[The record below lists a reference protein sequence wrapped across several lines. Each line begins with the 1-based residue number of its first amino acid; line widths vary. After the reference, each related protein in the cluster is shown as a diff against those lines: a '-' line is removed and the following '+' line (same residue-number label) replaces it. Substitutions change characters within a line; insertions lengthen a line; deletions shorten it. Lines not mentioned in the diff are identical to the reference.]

1 MKATRTRLFVAC
13 TAFLYFCILL
23 MPLTVSAQGAEAPKG
38 YVDPVSKL
46 GMRRGDVNIFAEFW
60 DRLEEVYLVPYAAHV
75 ELFDSYLDRAKGK
88 RLFPVTGAPLVI
100 KRGEVIPEYR
110 IDLSYGPIQYK
121 MVNTT
126 YQSTCTGELVMKN
139 MQFGNTKANAIL
151 YNSGGSCL
159 VTHGN
164 DSGSHDHN
172 IVLAEADDKIREYHL
187 PEASFAAVCRMEPDD
202 PATLVLRVDGHS
214 KKKEGGLSR
223 SVYVNFRVAG
233 AKLSKGSIPVTGQN
247 ATTVDTEADKDA
259 GETAVSIP
267 AALATVIIGGGAAIV
282 GAGAGGSGGGD
293 DNGGQKK
300 SHYKMCLRKD
310 FGDAIRYDKPP
321 VNIYAR
327 IVEVTSEGEE
337 IDRPDLTASLEI
349 FSEANLTVAGCDMAG
364 NYMGALVSATSTPG
378 DQNPDS
384 GIVSIRFSGEG
395 GSFQNN
401 VNFRLVGDSYI
412 SLVSPNL
419 SVLVGSK
426 EKFVMPIEFMN
437 FAEPPTNIVL
447 DGDPLP
453 IAVEQDE
460 AGSYYIAVTD
470 DTPKPETITKFF
482 EEIPYTVS
490 AASGDETVEAR
501 FTVLKCYEG
510 LLADFLGK
518 ENEIMAYKN
527 EEGEMPVTHIGFQLG
542 LWNKEL
548 GRLDL
553 VAPTAMGIAYEDKE
567 GIYELIGLSYEH
579 NRDLSTSEQTVYS
592 FRAEKSLPSPDKV
605 EGTLSYFSQ
614 IGDMRM
620 EKETTIYLIP
630 DLLTY
635 AKDFEQEFKNCER
648 IIFTYMSGELM
659 KRKAEE
665 LYRDKNK
672 LGLEDLKLFRKHCW
686 EITSRMILQEK
697 EDYMQDVYWYDE
709 RIAELELTVFVG
721 DVAFALA
728 LAPVGGPIAS
738 FLADNV
744 KATFLELCEQY
755 VKKGDVFTWDA
766 LQEIIWNRFKHAI
779 GSVDNFIGMPEK
791 SSPKVMAAWVCSFY
805 LYRVFYHWYFDEDE
819 AGNSLGLVAALEDSL
834 KDLLTNRSLALLGDY
849 VKEVAKEDGIDF
861 SQRIKAEEDAVETAL
876 VGAFDM
882 ADKGAAALDSVVE
895 ALADFIKSIQ
905 VV

>member
-1 MKATRTRLFVAC
+1 MKATRTRLFAAC
-13 TAFLYFCILL
+13 AVFLYCCILL
-23 MPLTVSAQGAEAPKG
+23 MPLPGSAQVAEAPKG

-46 GMRRGDVNIFAEFW
+46 GMKRGDVNTFAEFW
-60 DRLEEVYLVPYAAHV
+60 DRLEEVYLVPYEAYV
-75 ELFDSYLDRAKGK
+75 EVFDSQLDRAEGK

-121 MVNTT
+121 MVNKT

-159 VTHGN
+159 VTDSR
-164 DSGSHDHN
+164 DSGSHDYN
-172 IVLAEADDKIREYHL
+172 IVLMEADDTIREYHL
-187 PEASFAAVCRMEPDD
+187 PEASFAAVCIIESED
-202 PATLVLRVDGHS
+202 PTTLVLRVDGYS
-214 KKKEGGLSR
+214 QKETGR
-223 SVYVNFRVAG
+223 TRVVYVNFRVAG

-267 AALATVIIGGGAAIV
+267 AALATVIIGGGGAIV
-282 GAGAGGSGGGD
+282 GAGAGGGGGGD
-293 DNGGQKK
+293 DNGGKKK
-300 SHYKMCLRKD
+300 SRYKMCLRKD

-321 VNIYAR
+321 VSIYAR
-327 IVEVTSEGEE
+327 IVEVTSEEEE
-337 IDRPDLTASLEI
+337 IDRPDLTASLKI
-349 FSEANLTVAGCDMAG
+349 SSEENLTVDGCEMEG
-364 NYMGALVSATSTPG
+364 NYMGALVSANSTPG

-384 GIVSIRFSGEG
+384 GIVSIRFNGEG

-401 VNFRLVGDSYI
+401 VTFRLVGDSYI
-412 SLVSPNL
+412 SLASPNL

-426 EKFVMPIEFMN
+426 EKFAMPIEFVN

-460 AGSYYIAVTD
+460 VGNYYIAVTD

-490 AASGDETVEAR
+490 ATSGDETVEAR

-518 ENEIMAYKN
+518 ENAIMAYKN
-527 EEGEMPVTHIGFQLG
+527 EEGEMPVTQVGFQLG
-542 LWNKEL
+542 LWNKEM
-548 GRLDL
+548 GRLEL
-553 VAPTAMGIAYEDKE
+553 IAPTAMEIAYEDKE

-579 NRDLSTSEQTVYS
+579 NPDLSTSEHTVYS
-592 FRAEKSLPSPDKV
+592 FTAEKSLPSPDKV
-605 EGTLSYFSQ
+605 EGTISYSSQ
-614 IGDMRM
+614 TGDMRL
-620 EKETTIYLIP
+620 ENEGAVYLIP

-635 AKDFEQEFKNCER
+635 ASDLEQEFKNCER

-686 EITSRMILQEK
+686 EIASRMILQKK

-755 VKKGDVFTWDA
+755 VKKGDVFTWDT
-766 LQEIIWNRFKHAI
+766 LQEIIWNRFKQAM
-779 GSVDNFIGMPEK
+779 GSVDNFIGAPEK
-791 SSPKVMAAWVCSFY
+791 ASPKVMAAWVCSFY
-805 LYRVFYHWYFDEDE
+805 LYRVFYHWHFDKDE

-834 KDLLTNRSLALLGDY
+834 KDLLANRSLALLGDY
-849 VKEVAKEDGIDF
+849 VKEVSKKDGIDF
-861 SQRIKAEEDAVETAL
+861 SKRIKAEEDAAASAL

-882 ADKGAAALDSVVE
+882 ADRGAAALDSVVE
-895 ALADFIKSIQ
+895 AMADFIKSIQ
-905 VV
+905 IV